1 MYLDILENQCKR
13 KLQGRQKLSESRC
26 GSFPCLDTP
35 IISIF
40 LIDSVQSLTYS
51 FNFFS
56 ISISIFSLKFCS
68 IVPYKDL
75 YSAYNSCLNA
85 QVTRFTFSAAISKSL
100 ELKRSSICFQKA
112 QSNSE
117 KTQQS
122 KLEKL
127 HPQCVKTGSNER
139 GALSVEPV
147 LTHWISFSNFDCC
160 VFSELVWAF

>member
-1 MYLDILENQCKR
+1 MIGILWHLWGCVPYCLWHKLHASWLLNKRFAICMYLDILENQCKR

-100 ELKRSSICFQKA
+100 ELKRSSI
-112 QSNSE
+112 
-117 KTQQS
+117 
-122 KLEKL
+122 
-127 HPQCVKTGSNER
+127 
-139 GALSVEPV
+139 AL
-147 LTHWISFSNFDCC
+147 
-160 VFSELVWAF
+160 